1 MNSTRLIAV
10 VLMAA
15 CLLAGWI
22 VGSGGQA
29 THAQETTEPET
40 VTETEEPERD
50 CRFEIPYYHASKAI
64 ILLDQCTGS
73 SWWFDD
79 GYDYSSNSYVGSRTW
94 RTIEVE

>member
-10 VLMAA
+10 ALMAF

-22 VGSGGQA
+22 AGSGGQA
-29 THAQETTEPET
+29 AHAQDPVET
-40 VTETEEPERD
+40 VVETEEPESD
-50 CRFEIPYYHASKAI
+50 CRFEIPAYHASKAI

-94 RTIEVE
+94 RTIVSE